1 MKAITDQNF
10 EVETNE
16 GLVIV
21 DFWAPWCG
29 PCRIQQ
35 PILEELGQELEGKVK
50 VTKIN
55 VDENPSAP
63 QEHGIMGIPTMI
75 IKKDG
80 EIVEKLV
87 GVHTKEIISDI
98 LNRYL

>member
-1 MKAITDQNF
+1 MKPITDSNF
-10 EVETNE
+10 ETETNE
-16 GLVIV
+16 GLVVV

-35 PILEELGQELEGKVK
+35 PILEELGRELGEKVK
-50 VTKIN
+50 LTKIN

-63 QEHGIMGIPTMI
+63 QQHGIMGIPTMI

-87 GVHTKEIISDI
+87 GVHPKEVIADT
-98 LNRYL
+98 LAQYY